1 MIKTFLFCTGLLC
14 AISLN
19 CATLNKEKHR
29 NPNFDRAAITLESMY
44 NNYQI
49 HNSCLLRETYPIGI
63 NYSADYLVSEES
75 NNTPNKYSYLW
86 PYSGTF
92 TAVNTIFEASDFS
105 QAYKK
110 TLEKR
115 VLPGLEKY
123 LDTKRNPTAYSSYI
137 TSDSKSDR
145 FYDDNIWIGIDF
157 LDVYFL
163 THENKYLSKA
173 KMIWNFIQS
182 GTDEKLGGGIYW
194 CEQKKESKNTCSNA
208 PGAVY
213 ALKLFQATDDST
225 FLMQGKKLYEWTKKN
240 LQDTEDYLYFD
251 NINLDKIIGKA
262 KFAYNSGQMMQAAS
276 ILYKLT
282 KNSEYLFDAQNIA
295 KGCSDFFFTKF
306 VTPSGEKIKLIKK
319 GDVWFSAVMLRGFIE
334 LYNIDKNRIY
344 LDDFDKSLDY
354 AWQHAREKNGLFNS
368 DFSGVK
374 KDEKK
379 WLLTQAAMVEMFSR
393 IAVVFK
399 NE

>member
-29 NPNFDRAAITLESMY
+29 NHNFDRAAITLESMY

-63 NYSADYLVSEES
+63 NYSADYLASEES

-92 TAVNTIFEASDFS
+92 TAVNTMFEASDFS
-105 QAYKK
+105 QIYKK

-115 VLPGLEKY
+115 VLLGLEKY

-137 TSDSKSDR
+137 TSASKSDR

-157 LDVYFL
+157 LDIYFL

-213 ALKLFQATDDST
+213 ALKLFQATNDST
-225 FLMQGKKLYEWTKKN
+225 FLMQGEKLYEWTKKN

-251 NINLDKIIGKA
+251 NINLDKKIGRA

-282 KNSEYLFDAQNIA
+282 KNSEYLLDAQNIA

-374 KDEKK
+374 KDQKK

-393 IAVVFK
+393 IAIVFK

>member
-29 NPNFDRAAITLESMY
+29 NHNFDRAAITLESMY

-49 HNSCLLRETYPIGI
+49 HNSCLLRETYPIDI

-213 ALKLFQATDDST
+213 ALKLFQATNDST

-368 DFSGVK
+368 DFSGEK

-393 IAVVFK
+393 IAIVFK

>member
-14 AISLN
+14 TISLN
-19 CATLNKEKHR
+19 SATLNKEKHR
-29 NPNFDRAAITLESMY
+29 NHNFDRAAITLESMY

-49 HNSCLLRETYPIGI
+49 NNSCLLRETYPIDI
-63 NYSADYLVSEES
+63 NYSADYLASEES

-105 QAYKK
+105 QVYKK

-213 ALKLFQATDDST
+213 ALKLFQATNDST
-225 FLMQGKKLYEWTKKN
+225 FLMQGEKLYEWTKR
-240 LQDTEDYLYFD
+240 
-251 NINLDKIIGKA
+251 
-262 KFAYNSGQMMQAAS
+262 
-276 ILYKLT
+276 
-282 KNSEYLFDAQNIA
+282 
-295 KGCSDFFFTKF
+295 
-306 VTPSGEKIKLIKK
+306 
-319 GDVWFSAVMLRGFIE
+319 SAR
-334 LYNIDKNRIY
+334 Y
-344 LDDFDKSLDY
+344 
-354 AWQHAREKNGLFNS
+354 
-368 DFSGVK
+368 
-374 KDEKK
+374 
-379 WLLTQAAMVEMFSR
+379 
-393 IAVVFK
+393 
-399 NE
+399 

>member
-19 CATLNKEKHR
+19 CATFDKGKHR
-29 NPNFDRAAITLESMY
+29 NHNFDRAAITLESMY

-49 HNSCLLRETYPIGI
+49 HNSCLLRETYPVDI

-137 TSDSKSDR
+137 TSASKSDR

-213 ALKLFQATDDST
+213 ALKLFQATNDST

-295 KGCSDFFFTKF
+295 KGCSDYFFANF
-306 VTPSGEKIKLIKK
+306 VTPSGKMIKLIKK
-319 GDVWFSAVMLRGFIE
+319 GNVWFTAVMLRGFIE
-334 LYNIDKNRIY
+334 LYKIDKNRIY

-368 DFSGVK
+368 DFSGEK

-393 IAVVFK
+393 IAIVLK
-399 NE
+399 SE

>member
-1 MIKTFLFCTGLLC
+1 
-14 AISLN
+14 
-19 CATLNKEKHR
+19 
-29 NPNFDRAAITLESMY
+29 MY

-49 HNSCLLRETYPIGI
+49 HNSCLLRETYPIDI

-105 QAYKK
+105 QVYKK

-157 LDVYFL
+157 LDIYFL

-295 KGCSDFFFTKF
+295 KGCSNFFFTKF
-306 VTPSGEKIKLIKK
+306 VTPSGEKIKLVKK

-368 DFSGVK
+368 DFSGEK

>member
-19 CATLNKEKHR
+19 CATLNKGKHR
-29 NPNFDRAAITLESMY
+29 NHNFDRAAITLESMY

-49 HNSCLLRETYPIGI
+49 HNSCLLRETYPIDI
-63 NYSADYLVSEES
+63 NYSADYLVSEAS

-157 LDVYFL
+157 LDIYLL

-173 KMIWNFIQS
+173 KMIWKFIQS

-213 ALKLFQATDDST
+213 ALKLFQATNDST
-225 FLMQGKKLYEWTKKN
+225 FLIQGKKLYEWTKKN

-251 NINLDKIIGKA
+251 NINLDKKIGRA

-282 KNSEYLFDAQNIA
+282 KNSEYLLDAQNIA

-368 DFSGVK
+368 DFSGEK

-393 IAVVFK
+393 IAIVFK